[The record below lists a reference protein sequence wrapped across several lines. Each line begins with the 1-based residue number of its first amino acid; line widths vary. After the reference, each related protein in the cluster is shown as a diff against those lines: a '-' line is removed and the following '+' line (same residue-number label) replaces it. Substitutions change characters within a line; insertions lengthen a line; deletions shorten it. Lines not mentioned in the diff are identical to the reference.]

1 MAGFAARLGGLVLAL
16 ALGGCVLPGAGG
28 GGGGGKAPVPN
39 PVTGGEIEVSALDA
53 PAPEAVAVAAATPV
67 PAPSAVPA
75 APAAASA
82 PAVAADPAPAPAVAK
97 SPEQIACE
105 KKKGSWAK
113 AGKAGF
119 ACIFPTRDSG
129 KACRKGAD
137 CEGLCLARSGTC
149 APIKPLFGCNEILDD
164 MGRRMSLCVD

>member
-16 ALGGCVLPGAGG
+16 ALGGCVLPG
-28 GGGGGKAPVPN
+28 GGGGGKAQAPN

-53 PAPEAVAVAAATPV
+53 PAPEAVVAAAATPV

-75 APAAASA
+75 APTAASAPAA
-82 PAVAADPAPAPAVAK
+82 PAVAADPAPAVAK